1 MLLEQYFK
9 EVTTAM
15 TLVPKVPRK
24 VQYLLQFSFP
34 LVKELTQKR
43 ASELSSSGRPPI
55 DKEFLFSWLL
65 VRKIMSWDYRTVA
78 DMAGVSHPTLI
89 RANTLFLAKKV
100 YQKLFIHLV
109 KTAYRNGLIKG
120 THVAIDSSFVTTF
133 SKKEEQGSLGWNG
146 FKESFGFK
154 LHLLIDATSHF
165 PIALLVGDGVTSD
178 GQVALPL
185 LKRAR
190 PWLKKVGYVL
200 ADKGYDDTDIVT
212 YIFKKLH
219 AKAGIPIRK
228 KDKRSKTKKN
238 RYGNYLNW
246 KMKTSGRTLKHS
258 ILNRRSSIERVFS
271 SLKRTYHL
279 GHEEVRGIIAFTKQV
294 YLSLIC
300 YMLKLF
306 YIAKVRC

>member
-1 MLLEQYFK
+1 MIF
-9 EVTTAM
+9 
-15 TLVPKVPRK
+15 VPKVPRK
-24 VQYLLQFSFP
+24 VQFLLTFSFP

-43 ASELSSSGRPPI
+43 ASELFSGGRPGY
-55 DKEFLFSWLL
+55 DKEFLFGWLL
-65 VRKIMSWDYRTVA
+65 VKKIMNWDYRTVA
-78 DMAGVSHPTLI
+78 DMAGISHPTLV
-89 RANTLFLAKKV
+89 RANTLFLVKKI
-100 YQKLFIHLV
+100 YHKLFVHLV
-109 KTAYRNGLIKG
+109 KSAYRNGLIKG
-120 THVAIDSSFVTTF
+120 THVALDSSFVKTF

-146 FKESFGFK
+146 FKEACGFK
-154 LHLLIDATSHF
+154 LHLLIDVTTQF
-165 PIALLVGDGVTSD
+165 PIALLIGDGLTND

-190 PWLKKVGYVL
+190 PWLRKVGYVL

-212 YIFKKLH
+212 YIFKRLH

-228 KDKRSKTKKN
+228 KSRLAKNKKN
-238 RYGNYLNW
+238 RYGNCKNW
-246 KMKTSGRTLKHS
+246 KMKAAGRSLKHS

-279 GHEEVRGIIAFTKQV
+279 GHEEVRGIMAFAKQV

-306 YIAKVRC
+306 YITGITC